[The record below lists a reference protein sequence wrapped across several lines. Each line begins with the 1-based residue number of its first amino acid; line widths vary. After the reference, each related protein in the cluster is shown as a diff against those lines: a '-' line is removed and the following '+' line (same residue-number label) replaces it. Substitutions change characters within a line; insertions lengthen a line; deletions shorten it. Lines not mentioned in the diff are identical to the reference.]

1 MTRPAEGRELALE
14 RADFRTENELA
25 MGQYARDGVIDGAA
39 EPAALRS
46 NIDERDRPLVQTGVL
61 IHGEILGELLG
72 ELLGEVLGKILGEV
86 LGKIPGETL
95 CGILFFC
102 LRMIL
107 SEKSSN
113 HGCADDAPWCYSAA
127 REKAPCVSRQRMA
140 ISRLATP
147 SSPVT
152 AGARPSRMASTKARS
167 SARSGSA

>member
-14 RADFRTENELA
+14 RTDFRTENELA

-61 IHGEILGELLG
+61 IHGEILGEI
-72 ELLGEVLGKILGEV
+72 LGEVLGKILGEV